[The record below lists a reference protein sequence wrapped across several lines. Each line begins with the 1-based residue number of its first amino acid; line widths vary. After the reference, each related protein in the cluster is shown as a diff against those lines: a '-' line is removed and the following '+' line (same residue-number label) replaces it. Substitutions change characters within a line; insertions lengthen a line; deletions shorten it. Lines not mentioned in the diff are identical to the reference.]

1 MTAVITSFRSRLE
14 RSDLKR
20 VNKTARKP
28 IAVPTLV
35 AATAAHCMHMT
46 ATTNSSP
53 TSLILVGLS
62 AIAITLTGC
71 GGMDAESFA
80 ERIREQGVQM
90 QVGEELRSEQEGL
103 TVYDFRIPPIDSTSA
118 EARGTL
124 EVFESDEMAREGWT
138 RCLAAADLTCY
149 RAGPVVVVLPS
160 DGLEAR
166 RLAAAMQR
174 LEK

>member
-1 MTAVITSFRSRLE
+1 MKLGGV
-14 RSDLKR
+14 
-20 VNKTARKP
+20 
-28 IAVPTLV
+28 V
-35 AATAAHCMHMT
+35 A
-46 ATTNSSP
+46 
-53 TSLILVGLS
+53 S
-62 AIAITLTGC
+62 AIASLGLLVAGC

-90 QVGEELRSEQEGL
+90 QVGRELRSEQEGV
-103 TVYDFRIPPIDSTSA
+103 TVYDFRIPPVDSTSV

-124 EVFESDEMAREGWT
+124 EVFGSDEMARGGWT

-149 RAGPVVVVLPS
+149 RAGQVVVVLPS

-174 LEK
+174 LEQ

>member
-1 MTAVITSFRSRLE
+1 M
-14 RSDLKR
+14 KQGG
-20 VNKTARKP
+20 
-28 IAVPTLV
+28 V
-35 AATAAHCMHMT
+35 AAC
-46 ATTNSSP
+46 ATT
-53 TSLILVGLS
+53 TLGLLL
-62 AIAITLTGC
+62 AGC

-90 QVGEELRSEQEGL
+90 QVGKELRSEQEGL
-103 TVYDFRIPPIDSTSA
+103 AVYDFRIPPIDSTSA

>member
-1 MTAVITSFRSRLE
+1 M
-14 RSDLKR
+14 KQGG
-20 VNKTARKP
+20 
-28 IAVPTLV
+28 V
-35 AATAAHCMHMT
+35 AACATAALGL
-46 ATTNSSP
+46 
-53 TSLILVGLS
+53 LI
-62 AIAITLTGC
+62 AGC